1 MIFITSIITSAEL
14 VKPTDAAQKQF
25 PNETLARGEVL
36 RRYAMSRVAALK
48 AAGDAEKKKAG
59 WEHQATMTVAGPE
72 REKPRD

>member
-1 MIFITSIITSAEL
+1 
-14 VKPTDAAQKQF
+14 
-25 PNETLARGEVL
+25 
-36 RRYAMSRVAALK
+36 MSRVAALK